1 MLHGLTLARAANDVR
16 NPNKHER
23 FGVADVAR
31 RRGFRFVRLVV
42 EQNGAHE
49 HASV

>member
-16 NPNKHER
+16 NPNKHEH

-31 RRGFRFVRLVV
+31 RRGFRFVK
-42 EQNGAHE
+42 QNGAQE